1 MGRNKFAAVVWPA
14 RDIIIIIIIIV
25 IIIFIYRTRAEHKIQ
40 KLNSVYKS
48 TEGYQRSYSS
58 LTWPPMLIKQ
68 NYLA

>member
-14 RDIIIIIIIIV
+14 RDIIIIII

-48 TEGYQRSYSS
+48 TKGCQRSYSS

>member
-14 RDIIIIIIIIV
+14 GDIIIIII